1 MEPRLRA
8 DFRVKAILRRVEQA
22 GANAM
27 IVAKGEASAGAV
39 LIKHNRFA
47 LDCRVYAQTRTA
59 AGEPAWVVATGA
71 DAVDDAAAERIIAR
85 QRGFDP
91 DLWVIEVEDPHD
103 RWSLDE
109 PLL

>member
-8 DFRVKAILRRVEQA
+8 DFRVKAIVRRVEQS
-22 GANAM
+22 GAHAM

-39 LIKHNRFA
+39 LIKHNRFG
-47 LDCRVYAQTRTA
+47 LGCRVYAQTRDA
-59 AGEPAWVVATGA
+59 AGSPAWMVATGA
-71 DAVDDAAAERIIAR
+71 DPVDDPAAERMIAR
-85 QRGFDP
+85 QRGYDP